1 VTADDEY
8 EDELMPLYQLVLSFP
23 TNVGDTP
30 PKIRLQYDA
39 SDPEA
44 MAANPTWPDTPF
56 LLPEEGLIRIWRRA
70 DTVLDRSAAEAGW
83 TSGPQGDFVVP
94 GVGYTEEDLEGEAF
108 DEDGVVTLYI
118 QGVRAGVGTVQF
130 WLDVDGDGPGGFA
143 LADEVKYTAL
153 DIDIIG
159 NSLNMEGFDPSEAL
173 AGAYGPM
180 TAALAEQM
188 ENNPAANPLAM
199 IVIVNDNDDDGDG
212 IIDWADGFNL
222 DGSLTPNAD
231 DRTFYDVPAP
241 APDKGD
247 KFLPLLIVIDEKAL
261 ADERARIRI
270 TYDASPPG
278 SVLPSTPNRLGEEP
292 TFSLPQN
299 GVLRLWTKDGDV
311 PRSKQGIDGGALDPN
326 KGYFVPPREYG
337 RDDWGKLGIG
347 PGPNNNVIKLFAEAV
362 KLAAAPTYTTPI
374 TVELALD
381 GVNFVKVQHANAI
394 VRPVRIGLDVNA
406 NGILD
411 EAVDGVMNYLPGYEG
426 ATAKVSTGTTYKTT
440 QYAGQQMGVMVEG
453 LGAGVDGV
461 LFRIAEVTNHD
472 GYAGNVTDAG
482 IKVVGNRNDFS
493 FYQHTDLPEG
503 VTDPKRNIRA
513 ASLAQSSWWVPLWAK
528 DYGGWARIEV
538 SVVVGQKATVIH
550 TFTIPNDAD
559 NDTVGDKWE
568 RWMVADWIRLYGP
581 IMGTALGF
589 FDGKRESS
597 DDREPEDPDG
607 DTGLLGFGGVG
618 EHGPNSRHRTS
629 GDGRNFWEEYRGH
642 ILDGGG
648 HYFLNPGKSHPGG
661 HIRLSPVIKELLVEV
676 DAMGGI
682 AHLPAIVNG
691 NELPRRAAI
700 VGWMNEVARGE
711 SRGAGFM
718 MYYVLDDVN
727 TPTVGGPGYFRT
739 RASLHAYMSRQR
751 NLGNGIAGG
760 AFDSSGTYHFTH
772 LVFVSYLSPTA
783 GQNAWATGGQAE
795 QDRQAAV
802 GVDWLFTRLP
812 TMFGVPPP
820 QWSPTFDLFVASVVS
835 HELHHTYAWDIG
847 GGGGHVRDTDGDG
860 VPGQPSDFG
869 YLLYDYMFNR
879 PGYRGQDYAGI
890 RYGRGTTRHIVIR

>member
-39 SDPEA
+39 SDPGA

-56 LLPEEGLIRIWRRA
+56 VLPEEGLIRIWRRA
-70 DTVLDRSAAEAGW
+70 DTVLDPSAAEAGW

-159 NSLNMEGFDPSEAL
+159 NSLNIEGFDPSEAL

-188 ENNPAANPLAM
+188 GNNPAANPLGM
-199 IVIVNDNDDDGDG
+199 IIVVNDNDDDGDG
-212 IIDWADGFNL
+212 IVDWADGYNL
-222 DGSLTPNAD
+222 DNSRTPNAD

-629 GDGRNFWEEYRGH
+629 GDGRNFCEEYRGH

-676 DAMGGI
+676 DAMGGMTNPYLADAVGEAAKRNTI
-682 AHLPAIVNG
+682 AD
-691 NELPRRAAI
+691 
-700 VGWMNEVARGE
+700 WMKDVSAGVSQKND
-711 SRGAGFM
+711 GAGFHL
-718 MYYVLDDVN
+718 YYVVDDVN
-727 TPTVGGPGYFRT
+727 TD
-739 RASLHAYMSRQR
+739 LH
-751 NLGNGIAGG
+751 G
-760 AFDSSGTYHFTH
+760 AFAGLDSLANYSWNSRTGKGTRSLFTFTH
-772 LVFVSYLSPTA
+772 LQLVSEYDP
-783 GQNAWATGGQAE
+783 AWAQVGNWRRHGQAFYP
-795 QDRQAAV
+795 QRLATFAV
-802 GVDWLFTRLP
+802 DSAYNAITPNGWLGQPTTLRRLA
-812 TMFGVPPP
+812 T
-820 QWSPTFDLFVASVVS
+820 SYIS
-835 HELHHTYAWDIG
+835 HELHHTYAWNVPIG
-847 GGGGHVRDTDGDG
+847 QGEHVNDTNGNGIPDDLDDMTR
-860 VPGQPSDFG
+860 V
-869 YLLYDYMFNR
+869 LYNYRSNHR
-879 PGYRGQDYAGI
+879 LYRGQDYLQI
-890 RYGRGTTRHIVIR
+890 KYGRGTTRFIVIRKA